1 VESQIFLGF
10 LSVAQD
16 VQMFVLGPRL
26 ILGIREYHA
35 KLVIIPDEAS
45 GMTSIVFQDRAHIS
59 TSGGVHNPESS
70 SAL

>member
-1 VESQIFLGF
+1 VESQIFLDL
-10 LSVAQD
+10 LSISQD

-35 KLVIIPDEAS
+35 KLVTDSDEATD
-45 GMTSIVFQDRAHIS
+45 MTSFVAQDRIHIS
-59 TSGGVHNPESS
+59 TGGGVHDPESS